1 MGQAGAVPPG
11 RRGGR
16 YILHAE
22 GLDVIKKAISMRR
35 KAEKLALAV
44 MAGSGIAV
52 LVADQ
57 LELDRLAPDGTLSK
71 ITLLIL
77 STVTLFLLLE
87 VGRFEELD
95 NINLQL
101 SKLDIDGIARRLQR
115 EHYAGVTKVHPRF
128 SEDAYLRYVES
139 ARDEV
144 TILNTWIPNLH
155 RLEQSL
161 SEAIINRRVD
171 VRILLLFPNSGVAQ
185 LRDEALRG
193 VRDPALQEN
202 VKEGVERCLSI
213 LEVILKRIG
222 DDRSGHLQVRVY
234 NSLPSISVYRAD
246 TTYFVSMFL
255 HGQLAID
262 SPQFEINGQDTI
274 LGNAVQHE
282 LDTLWGVGHDVDLH
296 DWRRALQAM
305 RP

>member
-1 MGQAGAVPPG
+1 MAAGTRTP
-11 RRGGR
+11 
-16 YILHAE
+16 E
-22 GLDVIKKAISMRR
+22 GLDVIDKATSMRR

-44 MAGSGIAV
+44 IAGCGIAV
-52 LVADQ
+52 LVAD
-57 LELDRLAPDGTLSK
+57 LLGWLDRLAPDGALPK

-87 VGRFEELD
+87 VGRFETLD
-95 NINLQL
+95 NISLQL
-101 SKLDIDGIARRLQR
+101 SKLDIDGIAGRLRR

-128 SEDAYLRYVES
+128 SEDAYLRYVDS
-139 ARDEV
+139 ARDEI

-161 SEAIINRRVD
+161 SDAIVNRRVQ

-213 LEVILKRIG
+213 LEFILKRIG
-222 DDRSGHLQVRVY
+222 DERSGQLQVRVY

-262 SPQFEINGQDTI
+262 SPQFEINGLDTI
-274 LGNAVQHE
+274 LGNVVQHE

-296 DWRRALQAM
+296 DWRRSLQAM